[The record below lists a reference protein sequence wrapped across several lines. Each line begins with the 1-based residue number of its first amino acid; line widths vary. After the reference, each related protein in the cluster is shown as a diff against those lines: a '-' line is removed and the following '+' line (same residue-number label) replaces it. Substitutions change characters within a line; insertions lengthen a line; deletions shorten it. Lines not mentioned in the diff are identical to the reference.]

1 MSWLD
6 KIGSKVFPLVSDEK
20 RAEARRNAEALARSN
35 QWLAQIIAHH
45 KAIEQCFADAFAA
58 TDADSRRHAMKE
70 LARLN
75 TGHSIA
81 EEVSIYPALI
91 EYNGVLGGKVQAAI
105 AYEEQQM
112 TKVQQAMLEKLDP
125 MSQEWRAKLEHIQS
139 AVQQHVYEEESHRFA
154 ELAEAISPAEAAR
167 LSRRYAEEFERY
179 GASDAGEDYSAPL
192 QMAAQ
197 ESDRGNP
204 GT

>member
-1 MSWLD
+1 
-6 KIGSKVFPLVSDEK
+6 
-20 RAEARRNAEALARSN
+20 LARSN

>member
-20 RAEARRNAEALARSN
+20 RAEARRNAEELARSN

-45 KAIEQCFADAFAA
+45 KAIEQCFVDAFAA

>member
-6 KIGSKVFPLVSDEK
+6 KIGSKVFPLASDEK
-20 RAEARRNAEALARSN
+20 RAEARRKAEELGRSN

-45 KAIEQCFADAFAA
+45 KAIEQCFADALSA

-75 TGHSIA
+75 IGHSIA
-81 EEVSIYPALI
+81 EEVTIYPALV
-91 EYNGVLGGKVQAAI
+91 EYNGMLGGKVQAAI

-112 TKVQQAMLEKLDP
+112 TKIQQAMLEKLDP
-125 MSQEWRAKLEHIQS
+125 MSEEWRAKLEHIKS

-179 GASDAGEDYSAPL
+179 GASEMSEEYSPPL

-197 ESDRGNP
+197 ESGGGNP